1 MTFES
6 YAAFYDALYETKDYS
21 RESDFVES
29 IFAAH
34 AKREVRSILDL
45 GCGTGGHAFP
55 LAARGYE
62 VVGVDRSEA
71 MLQAARAKMVD
82 QAKGALQ
89 PTFVRQDI
97 RAVDLNRKFD
107 AVLSL
112 FAVMSYQTTDD
123 ALLEALQS
131 ARSHLDRGGLFVFDA
146 WFGPGVMR
154 DPPTDREKTVETAA
168 GRLHR
173 FAKSE
178 MDLLA
183 QTVRVNY
190 HLFRESGGAVH
201 DEMRE
206 VHEMRFFFPNE
217 LRLLLDQAGFR
228 LERLCP
234 FLDHTGTLT
243 PDDWNFAAV
252 AEAV

>member
-6 YAAFYDALYETKDYS
+6 YAAFYDTLYESKDYS
-21 RESDFVES
+21 QECDFVES
-29 IFAAH
+29 IFAAY
-34 AKREVRSILDL
+34 AKKQVRSLLDL

-62 VVGVDRSEA
+62 VVGVDRSQA
-71 MLQAARAKMVD
+71 MLDAARAK
-82 QAKGALQ
+82 AASQ
-89 PTFVRQDI
+89 PGGTASPQFLKEDI
-97 RAVDLNRKFD
+97 RKVSLGRTFD

-112 FAVMSYQTTDD
+112 FAVMSYQTTDE
-123 ALLEALQS
+123 AMVEALRA
-131 ARSHLDRGGLFVFDA
+131 ARAHLDPGGLFVFDA

-154 DPPTDREKTVETAA
+154 DPPTEREKTVDTPA

-173 FAKSE
+173 IARPE
-178 MDLLA
+178 LDLLA

-190 HLFRESGGAVH
+190 HLFRETGGVVS
-201 DEMRE
+201 DEVKE

-217 LRLLLDQAGFR
+217 LQLLLDRAGFR

-234 FLDHTGTLT
+234 FMHLTGTLT
-243 PDDWNFAAV
+243 PDDWNFTAAAV
-252 AEAV
+252 AV